1 MLNFILEFCRLEM
14 VEKEVVAAALLLHRG
29 LSCLLH
35 RGLSCEGGARLRDHL
50 GREKRFE
57 TLGQMD

>member
-29 LSCLLH
+29 LSC
-35 RGLSCEGGARLRDHL
+35 EGGARLRDHL